1 MNPYGTAL
9 REEAAAMMMRCY
21 NKYNS
26 YLDFVHGFYAFS
38 SYSQKEMASK
48 MDAVSFGWSRMEYSD
63 DEGVVVNTTAAMTMS
78 GAFPKAIRILLNILT
93 ITA

>member
-1 MNPYGTAL
+1 
-9 REEAAAMMMRCY
+9 MMMRCY

-63 DEGVVVNTTAAMTMS
+63 DEGVVVNTTAANDNEWSVPEGYTLS
-78 GAFPKAIRILLNILT
+78 LIHI
-93 ITA
+93 